1 MSTDLNFVTRDA
13 IRFHNLTALRWALE
27 QGADVNALVTVA
39 TTWTPLLCYA
49 IDAAGFP
56 EQRGKLTPKASTEAV
71 EILLAAGA
79 DVHIR
84 GPNEGSALHFTS
96 AYKRSDVGLRC
107 ARLLLKAD
115 ADVNCVNAFGSTPLH
130 HAIARGNEPVARL
143 FLDAGANPSTADDDG
158 STPMDKALQRG
169 SCKMTLMLLRA
180 GAAPKILPYS
190 QINSRTARVHD
201 LTAHIVNMG
210 GFAAC
215 VSRHERRCLSV
226 LSRCTGRLPVEVQRQ
241 VLSFWSPA
249 GGWHWPVVPRPSGSA

>member
-1 MSTDLNFVTRDA
+1 MSTDFNFVTRDA

-27 QGADVNALVTVA
+27 QGADVNALVENLGM
-39 TTWTPLLCYA
+39 PLLCYA

-56 EQRGKLTPKASTEAV
+56 EQRGKFNPKGSSEAV

-84 GPNEGSALHFTS
+84 GPNKGSALHCTTF
-96 AYKRSDVGLRC
+96 APGRDIGLRC
-107 ARLLLKAD
+107 ARLLLQAG
-115 ADVNCVNAFGSTPLH
+115 ADVNCVNAFGNTTLHYAISNGYEPL
-130 HAIARGNEPVARL
+130 ARL
-143 FLDAGANPSTADDDG
+143 LLDAGANPSIAGNTG
-158 STPMDKALQRG
+158 NTPMDIAFQRG
-169 SCKMTLMLLRA
+169 SFKMTLMLLRA
-180 GAAPKILPYS
+180 GAALKIFPYS

-201 LTAHIVNMG
+201 QTAHIVNMG

-249 GGWHWPVVPRPSGSA
+249 GGWHWPVVPRPSGRA

>member
-1 MSTDLNFVTRDA
+1 MSTDFNFVTRDA

-27 QGADVNALVTVA
+27 QGADVNALVETSGM
-39 TTWTPLLCYA
+39 PLLCYA
-49 IDAAGFP
+49 IHSAVVP
-56 EQRGKLTPKASTEAV
+56 EQRGKFNPKGSTEAV

-79 DVHIR
+79 DVNIR
-84 GPNEGSALHFTS
+84 GVRPNESSALYYTTYIS
-96 AYKRSDVGLRC
+96 ASDVGLRC
-107 ARLLLKAD
+107 ARLLLQAD

-130 HAIARGNEPVARL
+130 LAITSDNEPLARL
-143 FLDAGANPSTADDDG
+143 FLDTGANPSIVNKFG
-158 STPMDKALQRG
+158 STPMDIAFQRG
-169 SCKMTLMLLRA
+169 SFKMTLMLLRA
-180 GAAPKILPYS
+180 GAALKIFPYS

-201 LTAHIVNMG
+201 QTAHIVNMG

-249 GGWHWPVVPRPSGSA
+249 GGWHWPVPRPSGRG